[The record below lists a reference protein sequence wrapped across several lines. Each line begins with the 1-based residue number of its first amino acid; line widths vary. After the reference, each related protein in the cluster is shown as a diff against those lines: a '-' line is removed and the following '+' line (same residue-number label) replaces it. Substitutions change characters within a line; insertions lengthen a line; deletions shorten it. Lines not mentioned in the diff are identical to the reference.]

1 MITED
6 YVSFETAKLL
16 KEKGFNAKCDKC
28 YAYFAD
34 DDIRL
39 LNLKYPKSAQ
49 LLIENRYPCI
59 TLQMA
64 MKWLRE
70 VHNLHIMVNCIGKV
84 NYDPIVQRFDGKDF
98 EIDGVEV
105 GTTKRINGKWVNV
118 RRGFKSYEA
127 ACEAAIKYCLEH
139 LI

>member
-16 KEKGFNAKCDKC
+16 KEKGFTSVWCT
-28 YAYFAD
+28 
-34 DDIRL
+34 
-39 LNLKYPKSAQ
+39 KYYEIPSSPNNKFHPLRNSALPKDYNFGDLYCSAT
-49 LLIENRYPCI
+49 

-70 VHNLHIMVNCIGKV
+70 NYSIHIMVNCIGSER
-84 NYDPIVQRFDGKDF
+84 YEPTIQTFSGKDY
-98 EIDGVEV
+98 EIEGEVVWVDGI
-105 GTTKRINGKWVNV
+105 K
-118 RRGFKSYEA
+118 RGFKTCEQA
-127 ACEAAIKYCLEH
+127 IEAAIKYCLEN